1 MFVANP
7 RATIATRYASRFTD
21 WLPFASPS
29 GTDPLLA
36 PPFAP
41 LDVQPADIQVVL
53 QREGAFVYADSA
65 VPVAASYGAGP
76 CVLVALY
83 DPNSRAA
90 FLAHVDADTHL
101 PDIATAARTLR
112 GPAPGPAPLQAHV
125 IGGSGNVAFARR
137 VLDQV
142 KALPDTQLHSIW
154 MDQKTPLGDALMI
167 DARTGAIS
175 DARGAAIRATTPD
188 HRADNHA
195 HILAGPPHPAG
206 GRCLRIV
213 P

>member
-1 MFVANP
+1 MFVTN
-7 RATIATRYASRFTD
+7 RAPVHRRADASD
-21 WLPFASPS
+21 FAA
-29 GTDPLLA
+29 LLA
-36 PPFAP
+36 DVTTGTEAMIAP
-41 LDVQPADIQVVL
+41 RYGTVEVTADQLQVVL

-90 FLAHVDADTHL
+90 FLAHVDTDTHL
-101 PDIATAARTLR
+101 PDIAMAAQTLR
-112 GPAPGPAPLQAHV
+112 GAAPGPAPLHAHV
-125 IGGSGNVAFARR
+125 IGGSGNVAFALR

-142 KALPDTQLHSIW
+142 KALPDTQLQTVW

-175 DARGAAIRATTPD
+175 DARGLAIRATTAD

-206 GRCLRIV
+206 GRRLRIM